1 MLYWIS
7 ITSSY
12 YLRPIYP
19 ILILFYFI
27 KFFFLSSL
35 EINLV
40 SFVLLLSDSQYAAS
54 HPFPS
59 LLYLFPSLH
68 FPSFPFIYFPLLYSC
83 FQHHIMFSPSA
94 LYHIPSLYLHFACP
108 SSTPLHSTPLHC
120 IALHCNVS
128 FLTCTDNQ
136 LDKWDMKPDH
146 QLNISLMRMA
156 Q

>member
-12 YLRPIYP
+12 YLKPIYP

-40 SFVLLLSDSQYAAS
+40 SFVILLSDSQYAAS

-59 LLYLFPSLH
+59 LLYPFPSL
-68 FPSFPFIYFPLLYSC
+68 PFLLLIYPFCTLTFNTISCSPLLLSII
-83 FQHHIMFSPSA
+83 FHLFIFTLLAHH
-94 LYHIPSLYLHFACP
+94 
-108 SSTPLHSTPLHC
+108 PLHSTALNPTP
-120 IALHCNVS
+120 LHCNVS

-156 Q
+156 QQES

>member
-59 LLYLFPSLH
+59 LLYLFPSL
-68 FPSFPFIYFPLLYSC
+68 PFLLFISPFYTLVFNTISCSPLLLSIIFYL
-83 FQHHIMFSPSA
+83 FIFTLLA
-94 LYHIPSLYLHFACP
+94 LHPLH
-108 SSTPLHSTPLHC
+108 STALHSTPLHC
-120 IALHCNVS
+120 TALHCNVS